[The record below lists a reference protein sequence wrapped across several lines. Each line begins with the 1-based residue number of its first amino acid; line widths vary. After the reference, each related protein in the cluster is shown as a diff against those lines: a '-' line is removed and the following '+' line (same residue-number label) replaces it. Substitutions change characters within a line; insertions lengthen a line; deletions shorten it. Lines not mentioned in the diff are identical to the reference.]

1 MAEKMMRGVKVELK
15 SDFSVIRET
24 LERIGI
30 VNKIKKVITP
40 SCYIIKDNG
49 EFFVCHFKELLSM
62 FDDVPDKLS
71 EKDTNRRNS
80 IATLLEN
87 WNLIKI
93 LDNNVYQ
100 KELKENVYVHPH
112 KERSGYTINHKFK
125 SFSDLK
131 NLDHGVRCY

>member
-93 LDNNVYQ
+93 LDSNVYQ

-125 SFSDLK
+125 SFGDLK